1 MMKKPLRILTILG
14 ARPQFIK
21 AAAVSRAVGILNR
34 RCAEPLIEETIVHTG
49 QHYDEN
55 MSDVFFQ
62 EMEIPRPAYF
72 LTVGSAPHG
81 AQTGRMLE
89 KIEQVL
95 LQERP
100 DLCLVYG
107 DTNTTLAGALAAVKQ
122 HIPSAHIEAGLR
134 SYDRRMPEEI
144 NRLVADQVCL
154 YRFCPT
160 QTAVENLKKEG
171 IETHVYRTG
180 DVMYDCLLYYSRKI
194 QDQQISILQQFGLRK
209 ENYFLATIHRAENT
223 DCPRRLAQI
232 FEGLGRIA
240 ESIGP
245 VLLPLHPRTADAL
258 KRLNLSAPAPLRIIE
273 PVSYL
278 TMLALEQNARAI
290 LTDSGGVQK
299 EAYFLRI
306 PCLTFRDRTEWP
318 ETVRDGW
325 NTLVDADPLRIV
337 QTAASIGRPR
347 TPPQTSEYGDGS
359 AALKILQILQGLW
372 SPS

>member
-1 MMKKPLRILTILG
+1 MKSPLRILTILG

-21 AAAVSRAVGILNR
+21 AAAVSRAVQEINSR
-34 RCAEPLIEETIVHTG
+34 SAAPLIEETIVHTG

-55 MSDVFFQ
+55 MSDIFFQ
-62 EMEIPRPAYF
+62 EMDIPAPAYF
-72 LTVGSAPHG
+72 LAVGSAPHG

-122 HIPSAHIEAGLR
+122 HIPAAHIEAGLR

-144 NRLVADQVCL
+144 NRLVADHLCR

-160 QTAVENLKKEG
+160 RTAVENLKKEG
-171 IETHVYRTG
+171 IETGVYQTG

-194 QDQQISILQQFGLRK
+194 QDRQASILQPFGLRK
-209 ENYFLATIHRAENT
+209 ETYFLATIHRAENT
-223 DCPRRLAQI
+223 DDPQRLARI
-232 FEGLGRIA
+232 LEGLGRIA
-240 ESIGP
+240 ESVGP
-245 VLLPLHPRTADAL
+245 VLLPLHPRTAAAL
-258 KRLNLSAPAPLRIIE
+258 ERSNLSVPSAIQILQ

-299 EAYFLRI
+299 EAYFLGV

-325 NTLVDADPLRIV
+325 NTLVDADPLRIA
-337 QTAASIGRPR
+337 QTAAVVRRPQAA
-347 TPPQTSEYGDGS
+347 PQTGEYGDGS
-359 AALKILQILQGLW
+359 AALKILQILLAPLK
-372 SPS
+372 SSS

>member
-1 MMKKPLRILTILG
+1 MKRPLRILTILG

-21 AAAVSRAVGILNR
+21 AAAVSRAVQTLNSR
-34 RCAEPLIEETIVHTG
+34 SETPLIQETIVHTG

-55 MSDVFFQ
+55 MSDIFFR
-62 EMEIPRPAYF
+62 EMEIPAPAYY
-72 LTVGSAPHG
+72 LAVGSGEHG

-122 HIPSAHIEAGLR
+122 HIPTAHIEAGLR
-134 SYDRRMPEEI
+134 SYDQRMPEEI
-144 NRLVADQVCL
+144 NRLIADHICR

-160 QTAVENLKKEG
+160 RTAVENLKKEG
-171 IETHVYRTG
+171 IESGVYLTG
-180 DVMYDCLLYYSRKI
+180 DVMYDCLLYYRQKI
-194 QDQQISILQQFGLRK
+194 QDRQSLILSQFGLQRGT
-209 ENYFLATIHRAENT
+209 YFLATLHRAENT
-223 DCPRRLAQI
+223 DNPHRLAHI
-232 FEGLGRIA
+232 FEGLRRIA
-240 ESIGP
+240 ESVGL
-245 VLLPLHPRTADAL
+245 VLLPLHPRTAAAL
-258 KRLNLSAPAPLRIIE
+258 QRSNLPVPPQIQLIE

-278 TMLALEQNARAI
+278 TMLVLEQNARAV

-325 NTLVDADPLRIV
+325 NILVDADPHRIA
-337 QTAASIGRPR
+337 QTAASLQRPQSEPK
-347 TPPQTSEYGDGS
+347 TAEYGDGS
-359 AALKILQILQGLW
+359 ASIKILQILLEQFRPGG
-372 SPS
+372 